1 MVEKVEIP
9 ENRMED
15 VRKAVKAF
23 RDAVAGHLKD
33 LNVEVKDWHFGT
45 SCQEDGSCIV
55 DVGVKLS
62 LTSKSKK

>member
-9 ENRMED
+9 ESKIEELRKSIKTFKD
-15 VRKAVKAF
+15 V
-23 RDAVAGHLKD
+23 VAGHLKD

-45 SCQEDGSCIV
+45 SCQADGSCIL

-62 LTSKSKK
+62 VTSKSKK